1 MGAAS
6 GSAEQPPSD
15 ARDTASP
22 RLQASDPRL
31 GGLLGDV
38 ISALPANVA
47 VLDQDAVIVT
57 VNLAW
62 RDFARAEGSSR
73 TTDDVGSNYLEIC
86 DCALGADAVYAQ
98 QTAAGLRAVLL
109 GAMPHFALDYPCHSP
124 ARRRWFR
131 ITMTPMSTPGCAG
144 VDGVVVMHSDISER
158 MLVGEV
164 LAESE
169 KRTDFLSELALSTRG
184 LTDSAQ
190 IMDTTCRMLGEHM
203 KASRCAYADVDEDG
217 DRFRIVHDYAVDCAS
232 TVGDYM
238 LSRFGT
244 KGVAELKAAR
254 PLVMRDIGRELH
266 GGLGSEIFAKLS
278 IEAIICC
285 PLVKRGQLRA
295 LIAVHQTRARNWSPG
310 EVATVQEAVER
321 SWAAI
326 ERRSAEQRL
335 GESESLLR
343 IAGRT
348 AHLGGWAV
356 EIPALQVLWSEG
368 VREILGVAAATTPS
382 LDEAFAFYAPQS
394 VKAIRQ
400 AFDACVEGGV
410 SFDVELQMRTA
421 TGRAICVRCTG
432 EAQRNAAGAITRV
445 HGALQDITAQ
455 KRGDAEHARL
465 AAILESTTDLVGIC
479 DAGGHL
485 LYLNCAGRRA
495 LEVADSEVLSDA
507 MAWDFVSR
515 PGSEASMAEGIR
527 TAVREGTWSGEA
539 VLRTRLGREF
549 PVSQVLVA
557 HKGVDG
563 QVASLSAVMRDI
575 SERKRAEFEI
585 VRSHQDLQRQR
596 TELRILFDL
605 VPAMIW
611 FKDTRDVVVRA
622 NRRAAEFTGQ
632 TVGALEGRSAI
643 ELYPEMAHMR
653 SDDRDI
659 ILSGRSRLGVLEK
672 AQRGGRTVW
681 LQTDKVPYSDADGRV
696 IGIVVMVQDIT
707 ERKRNQ
713 DALREMNLE
722 LEARV
727 QSRTADLEL
736 ARDEAEQASR
746 AKSAFLAAMSHEI
759 RTPMNGV
766 IGMIDVLHRSTLTGD
781 QLEVVDLIRDS
792 GFSLL
797 GIVENI
803 LDFSKI
809 EAGRLTLE
817 AQPVRLADT
826 VEKMGGMFDHRAMA
840 GGVRFTVHVDP
851 GIPDVLIGD
860 ETRLRQVLVNLTGNA
875 IKFSSGRG
883 CASRVSLRALV
894 VAHHADAVT
903 IDFVIEDDG
912 IGMDEATLAQL
923 FTPFSQGDVSTT
935 RRFGGTGLGLAIS
948 SMLVELMGGKI
959 SVTSSLGVGS
969 RFAVRL
975 RLAVD
980 ADAAAC
986 SNASEIAASGLRCR
1000 IVGAEQ
1006 PLGDDLATLL
1016 RHAGS
1021 TVERFATEADAAAAS
1036 RSPGDLLWLMLPVT
1050 PPVTQDACCAL
1061 APTRAEGRD
1070 RFMVLGWG
1078 ELRRPRIEAEGLLRI
1093 DANRLSRHAFFR
1105 ALSLANG
1112 RLDDEAVADI
1122 APVQALAGTPRAT
1135 ASTPRILIAEDNETN
1150 QKVILRQL
1158 ALIGF
1163 AADVAADGR
1172 QALALWQRGG
1182 YAIVLTDLHMPVMDG
1197 YTLVSAIRREEPAA
1211 SHTPVIALTANALRD
1226 EELRCLSAGMDAY
1239 LSKPVRLVDLK
1250 AAIDAALALPPPEA
1264 PADLRVLAALIG
1276 DNPGVMADV
1285 LGTFRRAGI
1294 DARKALQQA
1303 LQQGAMREVADV
1315 AHRLKSSA
1323 RSIGASRLGSLCAD
1337 LEQRAEGGHVAA
1349 VRHLVERFDQEL
1361 DALHCYLDA
1370 R

>member
-1 MGAAS
+1 MKAGFDAA
-6 GSAEQPPSD
+6 P
-15 ARDTASP
+15 P

-47 VLDQDAVIVT
+47 VLDQDAVIVS

-62 RDFARAEGSSR
+62 REFARGEGAAHAK
-73 TTDDVGSNYLEIC
+73 DDVGANYLDVC
-86 DCALGADAVYAQ
+86 DRALGADAPYAR
-98 QTAAGLRAVLL
+98 QTAAGLRAMLR
-109 GAMPHFALDYPCHSP
+109 GETQHFALDYPCHTP

-131 ITMTPMSTPGCAG
+131 ITMTPMATPGRAG

-164 LAESE
+164 LAESG
-169 KRTDFLSELALSTRG
+169 KRTDFLCELALATRG
-184 LTDSAQ
+184 LSESAQ
-190 IMDTTCRMLGEHM
+190 IMDTTCRMLAEHLQ
-203 KASRCAYADVDEDG
+203 ASRCAYADVDEDG
-217 DRFRIVHDYAVDCAS
+217 ERFRIVHDHAVDCAS
-232 TVGDYM
+232 TVGDYV

-244 KGVAELKAAR
+244 EMVAELKAGR
-254 PLVMRDIGRELH
+254 PLVMRDVERELH
-266 GGLGSEIFAKLS
+266 GGHGSEILGKLG
-278 IEAIICC
+278 IEAIVCC

-295 LIAVHQTRARNWSPG
+295 LIAVHQTRPRSWSAG

-348 AHLGGWAV
+348 AHLGGWALKL
-356 EIPALQVLWSEG
+356 PSNHVLWSEG
-368 VREILGVAAATTPS
+368 VREILEVPSTTVPT

-394 VKAIRQ
+394 VALIRR
-400 AFDACVEGGV
+400 ALETCVQSGE

-421 TGRAICVRCTG
+421 KSRAIWVRCTG
-432 EAQRNAAGAITRV
+432 EAQRNAAGAIARV
-445 HGALQDITAQ
+445 HGALQDVTAQ
-455 KRGDAEHARL
+455 KRGDAERARL

-479 DAGGHL
+479 DATGHL
-485 LYLNCAGRRA
+485 LYLNGAGRKA
-495 LEVADSEVLSDA
+495 LEVDDAEILADAL
-507 MAWDFVSR
+507 AWDFVSLQ
-515 PGSEASMAEGIR
+515 GSGEIVAEGIR
-527 TAVREGTWSGEA
+527 TAVRDGTWSGETI
-539 VLRTRLGREF
+539 LRARRGREF

-557 HKGVDG
+557 HKGIDG

-575 SERKRAEFEI
+575 SERRRADIEI
-585 VRSHQDLQRQR
+585 ARSHQDLQRQR

-611 FKDTRDVVVRA
+611 FKDTQDVVVRV

-632 TVGALEGRSAI
+632 TVDDLEGRSAI
-643 ELYPEMAHMR
+643 DLYPEMAHMR
-653 SDDRDI
+653 TEDQDI
-659 ILSGRSRLGVLEK
+659 IRSGRPRLGVLEK
-672 AQRGGRTVW
+672 AQRNGKTVW
-681 LQTDKVPYSDADGRV
+681 LQTDKVPYSDADNQV

-707 ERKRNQ
+707 ERKRDQ
-713 DALREMNLE
+713 DALREMNIE

-727 QSRTADLEL
+727 LSRTADLEL

-746 AKSAFLAAMSHEI
+746 AKSSFLAAMSHEI

-817 AQPVRLADT
+817 AQPVRLADM

-851 GIPDVLIGD
+851 DIPDVVISD
-860 ETRLRQVLVNLTGNA
+860 ETRLRQVLVNLAGNA
-875 IKFSSGRG
+875 IKFSSGRAS
-883 CASRVSLRALV
+883 ASRVSVRALL
-894 VAHHADAVT
+894 VARHPDAVT
-903 IDFVIEDDG
+903 IDFIVEDDG
-912 IGMDEATLAQL
+912 IGMDKATLAQL
-923 FTPFSQGDVSTT
+923 FTPFSQADVSTT

-959 SVTSSLGVGS
+959 SVTSTLGEGS

-975 RLAVD
+975 RLARDVN
-980 ADAAAC
+980 AAA
-986 SNASEIAASGLRCR
+986 AVDGSEPRAAGLRCR
-1000 IVGAEQ
+1000 VVGTETS
-1006 PLGDDLATLL
+1006 LGDDLSMLL
-1016 RHAGS
+1016 RHAGAC
-1021 TVERFATEADAAAAS
+1021 VERFATSADAAAAS
-1036 RSPGDLLWLMLPVT
+1036 RGACDLLWLMLPAT
-1050 PPVTQDACCAL
+1050 PPMSLDACRAL
-1061 APTRAEGRD
+1061 APTREDGRD

-1078 ELRRPRIEAEGLLRI
+1078 ELRRPRIEADGLLRV
-1093 DANRLSRHAFFR
+1093 DANSLPRRTFFR
-1105 ALSLANG
+1105 ALSLASGNPE
-1112 RLDDEAVADI
+1112 DDPVADTP
-1122 APVQALAGTPRAT
+1122 PVVASTRTPAAT
-1135 ASTPRILIAEDNETN
+1135 AAMPRILIAEDNETN
-1150 QKVILRQL
+1150 RKVILRQL

-1163 AADVAADGR
+1163 AADVAADGQ

-1182 YAIVLTDLHMPVMDG
+1182 YDLVLTDLHMPAMDG
-1197 YTLVSAIRREEPAA
+1197 YALVAAIRREEPTAC
-1211 SHTPVIALTANALRD
+1211 HTPVIALTANALRD

-1250 AAIDAALALPPPEA
+1250 AAIDAGLALTPPEA
-1264 PADLRVLAALIG
+1264 PADLRVLSALIG
-1276 DNPGVMADV
+1276 DDPSVMADV
-1285 LGTFRRAGI
+1285 LDTFRRSGV
-1294 DARKALQQA
+1294 DARAALWQA
-1303 LQQGAMREVADV
+1303 LQQNAMREVADV

-1323 RSIGASRLGSLCAD
+1323 RSIGASRLGKLCSD

-1349 VRHLVERFDQEL
+1349 VRHLVERFDHEL
-1361 DALHCYLDA
+1361 AALQSYLDA